1 MSTPANQFKIGAFVL
16 AGVFIFVAA
25 LVAFGARSWFERKS
39 YFETYVG
46 GDVEGLSVGSPVK
59 LRGVPIGKVSRIG
72 FTSKEYGDE
81 EHRYVYVEWEVGEE
95 RAMGFSGESV
105 DQALAHEVQRG
116 LRARVKGQGIT
127 GTSIVS
133 IEYVDPANNPLP
145 TFNWKPRHHYIPS
158 AEGQFTAILSSI
170 EKSLRNIEGLDM
182 GLIGRRVDQVLVSMD
197 KVISDVG
204 KLNFEKLGGDAGS
217 LITEVRQTN
226 EKLQAFVSDLRGTVG
241 GLQLETRVG
250 SLATRAERLLEQLR
264 GSVAQL
270 DSKLAGLD
278 TAPLN
283 ETLVNA
289 REATANLSDAAR
301 QLKEYPAG
309 FLFGAPPPPARSVKP
324 SP

>member
-1 MSTPANQFKIGAFVL
+1 
-16 AGVFIFVAA
+16 
-25 LVAFGARSWFERKS
+25 
-39 YFETYVG
+39 
-46 GDVEGLSVGSPVK
+46 
-59 LRGVPIGKVSRIG
+59 
-72 FTSKEYGDE
+72 
-81 EHRYVYVEWEVGEE
+81 
-95 RAMGFSGESV
+95 
-105 DQALAHEVQRG
+105 
-116 LRARVKGQGIT
+116 
-127 GTSIVS
+127 
-133 IEYVDPANNPLP
+133 
-145 TFNWKPRHHYIPS
+145 
-158 AEGQFTAILSSI
+158 
-170 EKSLRNIEGLDM
+170 
-182 GLIGRRVDQVLVSMD
+182 VDQVLVSMD